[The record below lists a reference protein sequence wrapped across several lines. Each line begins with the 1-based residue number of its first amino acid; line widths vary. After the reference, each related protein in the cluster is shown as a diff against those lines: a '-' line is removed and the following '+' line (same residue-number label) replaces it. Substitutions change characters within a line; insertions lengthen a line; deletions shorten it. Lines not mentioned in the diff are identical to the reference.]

1 MIQHRSKNIIVSTFC
16 KMRTHTSFTAL
27 LTFYIIQM
35 ISKPKRLCNNK
46 STSQFCMKILPYVG
60 GAVVFIILLFA
71 LYVHSLPPK
80 ISKLD
85 TQTQTLNVNTNNAG
99 DRVGATFEE
108 AMQQAEMMN
117 GGGVQVDEDVVNLDG
132 DSL

>member
-1 MIQHRSKNIIVSTFC
+1 
-16 KMRTHTSFTAL
+16 
-27 LTFYIIQM
+27 
-35 ISKPKRLCNNK
+35 
-46 STSQFCMKILPYVG
+46 MKILPYVG
-60 GAVVFIILLFA
+60 GVVVFIILLFA

-80 ISKLD
+80 ISKVD

-99 DRVGATFEE
+99 DRGATFEE